1 MEQNGNLRLSDEEQK
16 MKRWQIVTP
25 LALASVVSIAYFT
38 AGPRVPMDG
47 DTTSAAAIAEKANQD
62 TLEEVKGGFGSDV
75 ALGDGLILNVTD
87 PAVFA
92 AKDPTALGVEGR
104 PMIMDITIKNNGSKE
119 ADLASFAIIQSAFD
133 ADATQSCSDVFE
145 EASGVVGLPMDTI
158 VKPGKSL
165 SFKWAIVCPT
175 KSGDGLHLTF
185 SATGNEQITLDS
197 TVK

>member
-1 MEQNGNLRLSDEEQK
+1 

-47 DTTSAAAIAEKANQD
+47 DTTSAVALTEKANQE
-62 TLEEVKGGFGSDV
+62 TLDEVKGGFGSDV
-75 ALGDGLILNVTD
+75 DLGDGLVLNVSD

-92 AKDPTALGVEGR
+92 AKDPAALGVEGR
-104 PMIMDITIKNNGSKE
+104 PLIMDITVTNKGSKE
-119 ADLASFAIIQSAFD
+119 ADIASFAIIQSAFD
-133 ADATQSCSDVFE
+133 GDATQSCSDVFE
-145 EASGVVGLPMDTI
+145 EASGVVGLPADTLI
-158 VKPGKSL
+158 KPGKSL
-165 SFKWAIVCPT
+165 TFKWAIVCPT
-175 KSGDGLHLTF
+175 KAGDKLHLTF

>member
-1 MEQNGNLRLSDEEQK
+1 

-47 DTTSAAAIAEKANQD
+47 DTTSEIALTEKANQE
-62 TLEEVKGGFGSDV
+62 TLNEVVGGFGSDV
-75 ALGDGLILNVTD
+75 ALGDGLTLNVSD
-87 PAVFA
+87 PAAFA
-92 AKDPTALGVEGR
+92 AKDPAALGVEGR
-104 PMIMDITIKNNGSKE
+104 PLIVDITVSNKGSKD
-119 ADLASFAIIQSAFD
+119 ADIASFAIIQSAFD
-133 ADATQSCSDVFE
+133 GDATQSCSDVFE

-158 VKPGKSL
+158 IKPGKSV

-175 KSGDGLHLTF
+175 KAGDGLHLTF

-197 TVK
+197 IVK